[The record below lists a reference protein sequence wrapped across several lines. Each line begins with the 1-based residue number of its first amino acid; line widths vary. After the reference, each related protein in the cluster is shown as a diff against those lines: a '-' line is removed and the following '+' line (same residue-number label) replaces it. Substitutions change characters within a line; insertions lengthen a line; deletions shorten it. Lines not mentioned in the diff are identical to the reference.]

1 MNVKKRSVVYN
12 SKRMTSTF
20 FQRIL
25 LIILLAGMFPTLQ
38 AQEYKYEI
46 GGMAGMSTYM
56 GDANKTSA
64 FKGINPAFGGVFR
77 YNANFRWAIKA
88 DLMWA
93 RVSGS
98 TSGLDNAFPFEGD
111 ISFNRNLIELGG
123 QAEFNFFPYS
133 DQFAYLNTKR
143 LTPYMLL
150 GLGLT
155 VAPGGN
161 KTFASV
167 HIPIGVGLKYKIK
180 NRINLGL
187 EFSVR
192 KLLGDGLEGVDE
204 LNDPYEIDSSIWK
217 NKDWYN
223 CLMFSV
229 TWDFGPRNRDCNN
242 IKNITGY

>member
-1 MNVKKRSVVYN
+1 MVSN
-12 SKRMTSTF
+12 SKRMTSSF

-25 LIILLAGMFPTLQ
+25 LLSFFIGVCALGK

-56 GDANKTSA
+56 GDANKTSV
-64 FKGINPAFGGVFR
+64 FKGINPAIGGVFR

-93 RVSGS
+93 KISGS
-98 TSGLDNAFPFEGD
+98 TAGLENAFPFEGD
-111 ISFNRNLIELGG
+111 ISFDRNLIELGG

-133 DQFAYLNTKR
+133 DKFAYLNTKR
-143 LTPYMLL
+143 VTPYVLL

-161 KTFASV
+161 ETFASV
-167 HIPIGVGLKYKIK
+167 NIPIGVGVKYKIK
-180 NRINLGL
+180 NRINLGC

-192 KLLGDGLEGVDE
+192 KLFGDGLEGVDE
-204 LNDPYEIDSSIWK
+204 LKDPYYMESSIWK
-217 NKDWYN
+217 NKDWYT
-223 CLMFSV
+223 CLMFSI

-242 IKNITGY
+242 INAPGF

>member
-1 MNVKKRSVVYN
+1 
-12 SKRMTSTF
+12 MTSTF

-25 LIILLAGMFPTLQ
+25 LLTLFTGMFSVLR

-46 GGMAGMSTYM
+46 GGMVGISSYM

-64 FKGINPAFGGVFR
+64 IKGINPAIGGVFR

-93 RVSGS
+93 RVSGN
-98 TSGLDNAFPFEGD
+98 TAGLENAFPFEGD

-143 LTPYMLL
+143 ITPYVLL
-150 GLGLT
+150 GLGVT

-167 HIPIGVGLKYKIK
+167 NIPIGVGVKYKIK
-180 NRINLGL
+180 NRINLGC

-204 LNDPYEIDSSIWK
+204 LDNPYEIENSSIWK
-217 NKDWYN
+217 NKDWYT

-242 IKNITGY
+242 INSISF